1 MPSYT
6 VLLDV
11 EHGGLYRFNILVSP
25 RKSSISCGSL
35 KWRKVFQFQFPRIHS
50 TERLEIENS
59 VSGWYRNISKYDRG
73 NRHDVTRCDRIC
85 FIEAVKRG
93 EPQRE
98 IEFVLFRKSIF
109 SRVDID
115 FRYLY
120 SCSRCWFFC
129 PTQNCFYWDCFLPI
143 ANSFFYCVN

>member
-6 VLLDV
+6 VLPDV

-25 RKSSISCGSL
+25 RESSISCGSL

-98 IEFVLFRKSIF
+98 IGFVLFRKSIF
-109 SRVDID
+109 WESILIFGIYILAQSLLILLFNAKLFLLRL
-115 FRYLY
+115 FLTN
-120 SCSRCWFFC
+120 CKFF
-129 PTQNCFYWDCFLPI
+129 FLL
-143 ANSFFYCVN
+143 C